1 MGLARPGVQSGDP
14 VAQPAGGLLE
24 CGEQR
29 AGDAAA
35 AGLRDDVHPLDL
47 AGSVGKSLKASPAH
61 RLTVAVAHQEH
72 PVRRAEFRRPRLRH
86 PGGGQVQPVVQRAH
100 LLDHGRHQGGGVAG
114 IRRGTPKLQLTTHLT
129 TCTDPATPTQPR
141 PCRRGA
147 LATTHYDAA
156 MSTYRRIFAM
166 LATLLA
172 ATLLISGCSKKSSEP
187 LPDAAGLLTQSIAS
201 TKKLQSAHLEIV
213 VNGKIDGLMV
223 KSLSGDLTNVPA
235 VAVKGNSTIS
245 MGGSAVDIELVVLD
259 GTLYAALTPNSW
271 LDMGPAAEI
280 YDPSVILNPDE
291 GLANMLTNLTDA
303 TAAGFETI
311 GGVPTV
317 KITGKIGADAVNKLI
332 PPLNASAPLPSTVW
346 IEQNAPNQLVQA
358 QVDQSEGNNVQ
369 LTLSEWDKPVT
380 VTKPAV

>member
-1 MGLARPGVQSGDP
+1 
-14 VAQPAGGLLE
+14 
-24 CGEQR
+24 
-29 AGDAAA
+29 
-35 AGLRDDVHPLDL
+35 
-47 AGSVGKSLKASPAH
+47 
-61 RLTVAVAHQEH
+61 
-72 PVRRAEFRRPRLRH
+72 
-86 PGGGQVQPVVQRAH
+86 
-100 LLDHGRHQGGGVAG
+100 
-114 IRRGTPKLQLTTHLT
+114 
-129 TCTDPATPTQPR
+129 
-141 PCRRGA
+141 
-147 LATTHYDAA
+147 
-156 MSTYRRIFAM
+156 M

-235 VAVKGNSTIS
+235 VTVKGNSTIS

-332 PPLNASAPLPSTVW
+332 PPLKASAPLPSTVW

-380 VTKPAV
+380 VTKPAM